1 MRDLWKEVLKRVFLD
16 RYFIFLIGFACGIG
30 IGYYHMIKD
39 EDKHY
44 EKGYLDAC
52 KDFYKGKT
60 KYDLVRNDDGTVVWK
75 KVDK

>member
-1 MRDLWKEVLKRVFLD
+1 MRELWKEVLKRVFLD

-30 IGYYHMIKD
+30 IGYYHEVKNAN
-39 EDKHY
+39 KNY
-44 EKGYLDAC
+44 EHGYLDAC

>member
-1 MRDLWKEVLKRVFLD
+1 MRDFLKGLFTD

-30 IGYYHMIKD
+30 ISYCHINKELKKSYKC
-39 EDKHY
+39 
-44 EKGYLDAC
+44 GYLDAY

-60 KYDLVRNDDGTVVWK
+60 KYDLVKNDDGTVEWK